1 MTAKQPK
8 TVLTLNKQ
16 ADKDRHTGRTISN
29 IQNTKTV
36 SDIISERFEQLTR
49 SEKLLAE
56 YLLANY
62 PISGLGSVT
71 TVAEQAG
78 VSTPTVVRMVQ
89 KLGFD
94 GFPHFQAQLFGEL
107 EQTISNPAGKHERW
121 ATDTPGTHILN
132 RFADAVHANLK
143 NTLAAIDSKQFNRA
157 AAELSNRKRPVF
169 LAGGRITNALA
180 TYFFTH
186 LQVIRSGVT
195 LISPNRSTWPHYVIN
210 LQAGEIFVLFDIR
223 RYEEEM
229 EIMARLA
236 AERGATIIL
245 FTDQWG
251 SPIEQYAKHVFK
263 ANVEVPSA
271 WDSSVVSM
279 FLIEALI
286 EAVQNASWDRSRE
299 RMHELEDLFNTTRLF
314 RKPYGKKAGTRSK
327 PASDDHTASNNSDSA
342 DQG

>member
-1 MTAKQPK
+1 MTEDRPQ
-8 TVLTLNKQ
+8 TVLTSNRQ
-16 ADKDRHTGRTISN
+16 AEKISTRGEKINN
-29 IQNTKTV
+29 IQNAKTV

-89 KLGFD
+89 KLGFN
-94 GFPHFQAQLFGEL
+94 GFPHFQARLYGEL
-107 EQTISNPAGKHERW
+107 EQTISNPASKHERW
-121 ATDTPGTHILN
+121 ATDAPGTHILN

-169 LAGGRITNALA
+169 LAGGRITNSLA

-210 LQAGEIFVLFDIR
+210 LQAGDIFVLFDIR

-229 EIMARLA
+229 EIMAKLA

-251 SPIEQYAKHVFK
+251 SPIAQYAKHVFK

-286 EAVQNASWDRSRE
+286 EAVQNASWDRSRD

-314 RKPYGKKAGTRSK
+314 RKHYGKKAVSK
-327 PASDDHTASNNSDSA
+327 SKNLKDDHPASNETDTD
-342 DQG
+342 